1 MSRSSGSARE
11 HAGRVASQHA
21 DADCVASQH
30 ADADCVVSQHA
41 VAIRLFFP
49 RATSE
54 GFSFSTL
61 IAGAEMSDPRGI
73 RGGNRGGIRTIDP
86 QEKPWIW
93 GGDLVR
99 KYGRNTDEIRE
110 VSRDPLC

>member
-1 MSRSSGSARE
+1 MVRGFVGSW
-11 HAGRVASQHA
+11 VALGF
-21 DADCVASQH
+21 VW
-30 ADADCVVSQHA
+30 VS
-41 VAIRLFFP
+41 FP

-61 IAGAEMSDPRGI
+61 IAGAEMSDPRGN
-73 RGGNRGGIRTIDP
+73 RGGNRGGNRTIDP

-93 GGDLVR
+93 GGIWF
-99 KYGRNTDEIRE
+99 GNTDEIRE